1 MDTVKRSNRP
11 RPFRADARFV
21 SGWRRWLGAAGV
33 PGLLIGGLGSVLV
46 GGEVAAQAPAG
57 EGALDLEA
65 AVRTALD
72 RSPQLRAAR
81 YGLEEAEEQVSEA
94 WGSVFPTVDLS
105 STYTRNVS
113 PALNFL
119 PANIFDPDAPPDELV
134 GVQFGADN
142 TWQLTV
148 SVEQPL
154 LNAAA
159 FIGVG
164 AAGRFRALQEESVR
178 GEALTVVTRVRE
190 SFYGL
195 LLAQEQARLTE
206 NSVRRVRESL
216 DETRALN
223 RAGLASEYDVLRLE
237 VELANLEPNLRRAN
251 NAVRQG
257 RRQLGIDLGLD
268 AEQTEALRVAGT
280 LAELQLAEPESNSP
294 ANRQLLTFVGVPW
307 GPDGETPA
315 VGELVALRSDV
326 RQLELTE
333 SLRKTELRLEQVDY
347 LPQVSLFGTY
357 AINSQQNGDPDFFGA
372 PRAYSRNVGV
382 QLTLPIFQGFRRDAR
397 IDQRRAVLR
406 QAETQT
412 ALARSQATAEL
423 RSFIEQADE
432 AWERASGQRLAVS
445 QASRGFDIARAQYRE
460 GLGSQLELTDAEVA
474 LRQSEFNYAQ
484 AVYDFLVARARLD
497 AAAGRVPLVDDRDD
511 GADDA

>member
-1 MDTVKRSNRP
+1 MAHMIRYVRT
-11 RPFRADARFV
+11 
-21 SGWRRWLGAAGV
+21 RRGLALLLGGLSAGLAAG
-33 PGLLIGGLGSVLV
+33 PLFG
-46 GGEVAAQAPAG
+46 QAPG
-57 EGALDLEA
+57 GSGPLDLES
-65 AVRTALD
+65 AVRAALD

-94 WGSVFPTVDLS
+94 WGSVFPSVDLS

-119 PANIFDPDAPPDELV
+119 PANIFDPDAPPGELI

-142 TWQLTV
+142 TWQLSV

-154 LNAAA
+154 FNAAA

-164 AAGRFRALQEESVR
+164 AAGRFRSLQEESVR
-178 GEALTVVTRVRE
+178 GEAFTVVTRVRE

-195 LLAQEQARLTE
+195 LLAQEQARLTD
-206 NSVRRVRESL
+206 NSVRRVRQSL
-216 DETRALN
+216 EETRALN

-251 NAVRQG
+251 NAVLQG
-257 RRQLGIDLGLD
+257 RRQLGIDLGFD
-268 AEQTEALRVAGT
+268 AEQTEQLRVAGT
-280 LAELQLAEPESNSP
+280 LAELQLGDPGANSP

-307 GPDGETPA
+307 GPEGGTPA
-315 VGELVALRSDV
+315 VTDLVELRSDV

-333 SLRKTELRLEQVDY
+333 SLRKTEMRLEQVDY
-347 LPQVSLFGTY
+347 LPQISLFGTY
-357 AINSQQNGDPDFFGA
+357 AINSQQNGDPEFFGT

-406 QAETQT
+406 LAETQT
-412 ALARSQATAEL
+412 ALARSQAAAEL

-432 AWERASGQRLAVS
+432 AWERAQGQGLAVR

-460 GLGSQLELTDAEVA
+460 G
-474 LRQSEFNYAQ
+474 
-484 AVYDFLVARARLD
+484 
-497 AAAGRVPLVDDRDD
+497 
-511 GADDA
+511 